1 MIGTLKRWLTKAR
14 KGGAAVVPASLTKN
28 LVPMVVLAAAVTA
41 LVCLLVWRDQA
52 NYKPLFGARE
62 KVAVSDM
69 VAALDAQG
77 IPYRLHPDSG
87 QVLVPE
93 SQVGRARMLLAAKG
107 VVAKLPEGLELTDR
121 NDPLG
126 VSQFVQDVRFRRGLE
141 GELSQSIATL
151 DAVESARVHL
161 AIARSTSFV
170 MGDGEKSSASV
181 VLTLKGGRTLNN
193 EQIAAVINMVAN
205 SVADLDPKRVSVVDQ
220 AGEFLSARVDLSDGA
235 VGAQLSDASRQYQD
249 ETRRNLSDLLGPVV
263 GTQNFRA
270 SVTADVDNDRV
281 EETVE
286 RYGEAPKLTNEATRS
301 ESGRDPIALGVPGSL
316 SNRPVAVQ
324 PPPQAGASD
333 AAAGNQ
339 KSATTRQYAYD
350 RSVTQTQRSRGRLK
364 RLNVAVVLNGA
375 VAPGGKGWTPEALTK
390 VDKLLRSGLGIDSA
404 RGDQLQVSA
413 MDFPGMAAPAPWWQ
427 ERDNVMVGAQWLGY
441 ALLALLVLIFMVRPG
456 MKLARVRLAPPA
468 VAEREIVDL
477 KDPVVERAGGIGG
490 MTPALAEGS
499 QTLLPQGSGRRGVMP
514 VVPLLEDYELPP
526 AGSPV
531 DVLVDHLKVL
541 AAKEPERVAEV
552 VRQWVQKNG

>member
-1 MIGTLKRWLTKAR
+1 MIDTLKKLLAGLRRRGTSA
-14 KGGAAVVPASLTKN
+14 VPAGLMKN
-28 LVPMVVLAAAVTA
+28 LVPLVVLAAAVTA

-52 NYKPLFGARE
+52 SYKPLFGTHE

-69 VAALDAQG
+69 VGVLDAQG

-107 VVAKLPEGLELTDR
+107 VVARLPEGLELTDR

-126 VSQFVQDVRFRRGLE
+126 VSQFVQDVRFRRGME
-141 GELSQSIATL
+141 GELAQSIASL

-170 MGDGEKSSASV
+170 ISDGEKSSASV
-181 VLTLKGGRTLNN
+181 VLVLKPGRTLNN
-193 EQIAAVINMVAN
+193 EQIAAVINLVAN

-220 AGEFLSARVDLSDGA
+220 AGEFLSARVDLSEGGG
-235 VGAQLSDASRQYQD
+235 VAQAGEVSRQYQD
-249 ETRRNLSDLLGPVV
+249 ETRRNLNDLLGPVV
-263 GTQNFRA
+263 GARNFRS
-270 SVTADVDNDRV
+270 SVTAEVDNDKV

-286 RYGEAPKLTNEATRS
+286 RYGEAPRLTNEATRS
-301 ESGRDPIALGVPGSL
+301 ESGRDPVALGVPGSL
-316 SNRPVAVQ
+316 SNRPVAVT
-324 PPPQAGASD
+324 PPQPGASD
-333 AAAGNQ
+333 PAGNL

-364 RLNVAVVLNGA
+364 RLNVAVVLNSA
-375 VAPGGKGWTPEALTK
+375 SAPGGKGWSPEALAG
-390 VDKLLRSGLGIDSA
+390 VDKLLRSGLGIDQA
-404 RGDQLQVSA
+404 RGDQLVVSA
-413 MDFPGMAAPAPWWQ
+413 MDFPALPAAAPWWQ
-427 ERDNVMVGAQWLGY
+427 ERDNVMTGAQWLGY
-441 ALLALLVLIFMVRPG
+441 ALVALLALVFVVRPA
-456 MKLARVRLAPPA
+456 MKLATARLAPPPA
-468 VAEREIVDL
+468 REIVDL
-477 KDPVVERAGGIGG
+477 GEPVVERAAMAAAAG
-490 MTPALAEGS
+490 PAAALAESAAPMLGQAGS
-499 QTLLPQGSGRRGVMP
+499 RRGAMP
-514 VVPLLEDYELPP
+514 VVPLLEDFELPP
-526 AGSPV
+526 SGSPV